1 MLSELVALPSIAIHL
16 PEPRDARLRRV
27 VAALKRQRTDER
39 RLSARAIMAGASP
52 RTLTRLFIAETG
64 MTFRQWRRRLRF
76 TAAVERLA
84 RREPVT
90 TVILDLGYSSVSGF
104 IEAFHQLRHAL
115 SLLPGWRVAGR
126 SLNLCDASVGASL
139 SGAG

>member
-1 MLSELVALPSIAIHL
+1 MLSELVALSSISIHL

-64 MTFRQWRRRLRF
+64 MTFRQWRRQLRF

-104 IEAFHQLRHAL
+104 IEAFRKTF
-115 SLLPGWRVAGR
+115 GVAPYRYFRDGEWQ
-126 SLNLCDASVGASL
+126 
-139 SGAG
+139 AGH